1 MTMDE
6 ITSGLGSMSA
16 MLIIISIVAIGAVMA
31 IRNKIVNKRR
41 RRTQAAEEPARSES
55 HQQEPSSERPR
66 TETETSVDSELDR
79 LKKDMDD

>member
-1 MTMDE
+1 MDD
-6 ITSGLGSMSA
+6 IASGLGSMSA

-31 IRNKIVNKRR
+31 VRNKMANKKR
-41 RRTQAAEEPARSES
+41 RRTQAAEEPAKCETQSK
-55 HQQEPSSERPR
+55 PSSERPR

>member
-31 IRNKIVNKRR
+31 IRNKVANKKR
-41 RRTQAAEEPARSES
+41 RRTQAAEEPTRSE
-55 HQQEPSSERPR
+55 
-66 TETETSVDSELDR
+66 
-79 LKKDMDD
+79 

>member
-1 MTMDE
+1 MTMDD

-16 MLIIISIVAIGAVMA
+16 MIIIMSIIAIGAVMA
-31 IRNKIVNKRR
+31 LRNKLANKKR
-41 RRTQAAEEPARSES
+41 RRTQAAKAQTSSEP
-55 HQQEPSSERPR
+55 QQQSSSERPR

>member
-16 MLIIISIVAIGAVMA
+16 MLIIISIVVIGAVMA
-31 IRNKIVNKRR
+31 LRNKVANKKR
-41 RRTQAAEEPARSES
+41 RRTQAAGEPTRSES
-55 HQQEPSSERPR
+55 QKPSSERPK
-66 TETETSVDSELDR
+66 TETSVDSELDR

>member
-31 IRNKIVNKRR
+31 IRNKVANKKR
-41 RRTQAAEEPARSES
+41 RRTQAAEEPTRSES
-55 HQQEPSSERPR
+55 QKPSSERPK
-66 TETETSVDSELDR
+66 TETSVDSELDR
-79 LKKDMDD
+79 LKKDLDD